1 MANTIALAEKYSP
14 ILDEIYKRE
23 SVSAIL
29 DTPGDLV
36 QWVGANTA
44 RIFKTELDGLADYDR
59 NGGYV
64 AGSINAGW
72 ETYTLNYDRNRA
84 LQVDAMD
91 DEETLGMA
99 FGTVAGEFI
108 RTKEIPEIDAYTFA
122 KIAGTTGIQK
132 ATPADL
138 ASVTDLLAE
147 VDKAQAALD
156 NAEVPFEGR
165 ILFVSPDAYQALKGK
180 ISRYLANETT
190 VDRNIYMLDN
200 MRVLTVPQPRFNTAI
215 NLLDGTTSGEE
226 AGGFAPATGSYKI
239 NFMLLHPS
247 AVMKVLKHRVPR
259 IFSPEINQ
267 SADAWKFV
275 IRCYGDTFVKD
286 NKVSGIYLHNG
297 STAN

>member
-23 SVSAIL
+23 SVSAVL

-64 AGSINAGW
+64 DGSINAGW
-72 ETYTLNYDRNRA
+72 ETYTLAFDRGRMLNC
-84 LQVDAMD
+84 DSMD
-91 DEETLGMA
+91 NEESMGMA
-99 FGTVAGEFI
+99 FGTLAGEFV
-108 RTKEIPEIDAYTFA
+108 RVKEIPEIDAYTFA
-122 KIAGTTGIQK
+122 KIAGTTGIQT

-138 ASVTDLLAE
+138 SSVTDLIAE

-165 ILFVSPDAYQALKGK
+165 LLFVSPDAYQALKGK

-215 NLLDGTTSGEE
+215 DLLSGGTGEE
-226 AGGFAPATGSYKI
+226 AGGFAPASGSYKI

-247 AVMKVLKHRVPR
+247 AVMKVLKHRVPK
-259 IFSPEINQ
+259 IISPELNQ
-267 SADAWKFV
+267 SADGWKFG
-275 IRCYGDTFVKD
+275 IRVYGDTFVKD